1 MFSADHDP
9 TILKLENDA
18 AENVE
23 LSSRTLG
30 AVVMDAD
37 DAAILAFE
45 HVQQVRPKGPAG
57 LSAIAAEL
65 GAHCVAP
72 LATTGDRAKPRGVPR
87 GMLVE

>member
-9 TILKLENDA
+9 TILKLEDDA

-23 LSSRTLG
+23 LPSRTLG

-45 HVQQVRPKGPAG
+45 HVQQVRPKGPG
-57 LSAIAAEL
+57 GFPAIAVEL
-65 GAHCVAP
+65 GAHSVAP
-72 LATTGDRAKPRGVPR
+72 LATASDWTKPRGVP
-87 GMLVE
+87 